1 MNEWLY
7 IYIART
13 IRLLSL
19 VPYILTVYSKRI
31 QKGPDL
37 NKSQQ
42 VRIYHVFKKSGRIL
56 DRGTTEMD
64 QYAIEL
70 FER

>member
-1 MNEWLY
+1 MGISDNGGVLKTY
-7 IYIART
+7 HP
-13 IRLLSL
+13 SF
-19 VPYILTVYSKRI
+19 K
-31 QKGPDL
+31 
-37 NKSQQ
+37 
-42 VRIYHVFKKSGRIL
+42 YHVFKKSGRIL